1 MLDCGSE
8 KSIDLIQQMSFV
20 KGALSVENGRKRVW
34 TTSNDDPQIL
44 NSNMSVVTGLK
55 VLILGSQERLTDRQ

>member
-20 KGALSVENGRKRVW
+20 KGALSVENVRKRVW

>member
-8 KSIDLIQQMSFV
+8 KSIDLIQKMSFV
-20 KGALSVENGRKRVW
+20 KGALSVENVRKRVW